1 MATDAVTTDPVTT
14 ISPDTAF
21 GAFSDAGPWNIEPDR
36 LTWRRGLAGVRTRLN
51 ASLPQLT
58 QRRTLPPLRRMGTT
72 LRYIGPALA
81 LWYLRDR
88 RRGGTESIAGI
99 SRRLRVAAEKL
110 GPTYIKLGQII
121 ASGDGVFPAELVAEF
136 KWCRDQVTAEPWPVV
151 EQVLTD
157 ELGGPLSSA
166 FASVERTPLAAASIA
181 QVHAATLLD
190 GTAVVIKV
198 QRPSVSARVRQDLAV
213 MAWLAPHLV
222 GRIPV
227 AALANPPALVE
238 LFAETIVEELD
249 FRLEAENMLDV
260 AATFAA
266 LDQRD
271 FVIPRPHPT
280 LVTRRMLVMERL
292 DGFHF
297 GDVEGM
303 RAAGINTEAVVR
315 AGMVGFLEGALFYG
329 IFHGDLHGGNLFV
342 LPSGKTALLDFGIT
356 GRLTEAKRLALLA
369 LVVGASNAD
378 IPAQVAALRDLGAF
392 PGELDVQHLIDVLG
406 LDRPPVDPTA
416 LTADELVAE
425 MQHSIKSL
433 LGVGAQGA
441 DALREEH
448 DVPRRCHRH
457 ARTRSGPLRRDRGH
471 RAPLRRQARRA
482 DHGPARTRTGRE
494 LGPGYHR
501 YQGRLRRG
509 CRDRGPHLPR
519 DPGPAGPGPR
529 QVRGPRAPGPQ
540 TAQLEVAPG
549 LATSAGSARKCGR
562 SCAGPSPPGGTAP

>member
-1 MATDAVTTDPVTT
+1 VTTDPVTT

-249 FRLEAENMLDV
+249 FRLEAANMLDV
-260 AATFAA
+260 GHVLAETG
-266 LDQRD
+266 QRAII
-271 FVIPRPHPT
+271 VPRPHPR

-292 DGFHF
+292 DGFAWD
-297 GDVEGM
+297 DVAGM
-303 RAAGINTEAVVR
+303 RAIGIDTTAVLR
-315 AGMVGFLEGALFYG
+315 AEMISFLEGAMLYG
-329 IFHGDLHGGNLFV
+329 VFHGDLHGGNLFV
-342 LPSGKTALLDFGIT
+342 RPDGRLALLDFGIT
-356 GRLTEAKRLALLA
+356 GRLGEQQRLAFLQLLIGGSTSNVPIQVQA
-369 LVVGASNAD
+369 LKQLGALDAD
-378 IPAQVAALRDLGAF
+378 ADVDQVIRDLGLDKPTPDVTALSAEELTAQLRDLTKQLLAYGARMPKELMLF
-392 PGELDVQHLIDVLG
+392 VKDLLFLDGAVATLAPGIDLLGEVAQIATYFFERYGERIASDVG
-406 LDRPPVDPTA
+406 LDPRTVPID
-416 LTADELVAE
+416 LDGLRS
-425 MQHSIKSL
+425 SIGLSSETEQFTYRDL
-433 LGVGAQGA
+433 Q
-441 DALREEH
+441 E
-448 DVPRRCHRH
+448 
-457 ARTRSGPLRRDRGH
+457 RRDAVRKKFE
-471 RAPLRRQARRA
+471 RRE
-482 DHGPARTRTGRE
+482 T
-494 LGPGYHR
+494 
-501 YQGRLRRG
+501 
-509 CRDRGPHLPR
+509 
-519 DPGPAGPGPR
+519 
-529 QVRGPRAPGPQ
+529 
-540 TAQLEVAPG
+540 
-549 LATSAGSARKCGR
+549 
-562 SCAGPSPPGGTAP
+562 